1 MLELAQNLGPAVI
14 EAIASSEMLLPESVS
29 LLVVGGAVGLACAVL
44 SLANDL
50 AGGSFDAR

>member
-1 MLELAQNLGPAVI
+1 MLELAQNLGPAII
-14 EAIASSEMLLPESVS
+14 EAIANSEMLLPESVS

-44 SLANDL
+44 SLANEL